1 MTTIYPRGRL
11 YFSYKDST
19 SNTTALQN
27 DWETFPYPSTG
38 VTEHRN
44 CGAFSVTD
52 SSGLTIT
59 YSGHPTW
66 IDIQVVCNLYK
77 GTGSNANRNVETQ
90 WELNGVQIGTVRG
103 CYMNA
108 QDSIIMT
115 GIGQLYLNPGDVLK
129 PKIRNIENDDKINI
143 KSCDFIFKEDF
154 SWGE

>member
-1 MTTIYPRGRL
+1 MPTVHKRARL

-27 DWETFPYPSTG
+27 VWETFPYPSTG
-38 VTEHRN
+38 ITENRN
-44 CGAFSVTD
+44 SGDFVISD

-59 YSGHPTW
+59 YNGHPAW
-66 IDIQVVCNLYK
+66 FDISVVCNLYK
-77 GTGSNANRNVETQ
+77 GTGSAVNRNVETQ
-90 WELNGVQIGTVRG
+90 WELNGVQIGSVRG

-115 GIGQLYLNPGDVLK
+115 GIGQLYLNNGDVLK

-143 KSCDFIFKEDF
+143 KSCDFMFKEDS